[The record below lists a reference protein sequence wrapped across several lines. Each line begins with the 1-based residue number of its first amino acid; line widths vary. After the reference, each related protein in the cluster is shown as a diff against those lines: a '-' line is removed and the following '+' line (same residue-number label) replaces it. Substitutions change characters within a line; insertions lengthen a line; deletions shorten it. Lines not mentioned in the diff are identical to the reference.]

1 MTRDVAAGNVIAD
14 IDMNI
19 EFEDGEAGFFEA
31 RALHRAAQ
39 AARGASEDEGA
50 RECLEF
56 LDEAA
61 LQHLQRPEF
70 AALREQ
76 HGLGDH
82 SHWPNFSML
91 RHFWRQT
98 LGASQLESHLSE
110 QRSEALARAERAE
123 HSAFDAL
130 AETARVERERDRAL
144 AELADA
150 RRELA
155 HLKSLTAGGDHHA
168 GD

>member
-1 MTRDVAAGNVIAD
+1 
-14 IDMNI
+14 MNI

-50 RECLEF
+50 RECLDF